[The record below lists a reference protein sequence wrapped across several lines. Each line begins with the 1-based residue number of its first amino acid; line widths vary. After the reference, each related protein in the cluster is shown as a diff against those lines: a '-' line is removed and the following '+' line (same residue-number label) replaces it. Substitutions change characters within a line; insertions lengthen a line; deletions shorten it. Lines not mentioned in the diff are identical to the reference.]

1 MRKRKER
8 KKGLKIKL
16 KNEALREE
24 KGLQK
29 EKDETENNNERKRYK
44 DTKNVKKKL
53 RIRSEANK
61 E

>member
-1 MRKRKER
+1 
-8 KKGLKIKL
+8 LKIKL
-16 KNEALREE
+16 KNEASREK

-29 EKDETENNNERKRYK
+29 EKYETENNNERKRYK
-44 DTKNVKKKL
+44 DTKNMKKKL